1 MSLFNINISGIAS
14 EVETALYDYV
24 IQPIECLVQDAIN
37 WMIYVAFYFTKV
49 VCDIIFSFLQS
60 IYNFVLQIL
69 SNIIQ
74 LLAGTINNIVSTL
87 RAKLVPAFVVAVT
100 PKGEELLL
108 RYTIRGVTSANSMK
122 HGIARGILG
131 GLMGLSIPLFAYLMG
146 SVIDSVLPNQQVDV
160 TNLLFPIQSLQALAK
175 DICCPITAVTPPQCT
190 STCGVTGFPVCSQP
204 CLELNN
210 GNTYCFGLQFV
221 SQTSQ
226 STTPTTSV
234 PPSQT
239 VYLTEQFTVT
249 TS

>member
-1 MSLFNINISGIAS
+1 MSLFNINISGVAS
-14 EVETALYDYV
+14 EVESALYDYL

-37 WMIYVAFYFTKV
+37 WMIYIAFYFAKL

-69 SNIIQ
+69 SNVIQ
-74 LLAGTINNIVSTL
+74 LLAGVINNIISTL
-87 RAKLVPAFVVAVT
+87 RAKLIPAFVVAVT
-100 PKGEELLL
+100 PKGEELLI
-108 RYTIRGVTSANSMK
+108 RYAIRGIT
-122 HGIARGILG
+122 HARSFKEGVVRGVLA
-131 GLMGLSIPLFAYLMG
+131 GLMGISVPIFAYLVG

-160 TNLLFPIQSLQALAK
+160 TNLLFPIQTLQALAK
-175 DICCPITAVTPPQCT
+175 DICCPITAVTPPQC
-190 STCGVTGFPVCSQP
+190 SNTCGVTGFPVCSQP

-210 GNTYCFGLQFV
+210 GNTYCFGIQFI

-226 STTPTTSV
+226 STTPTTQV

-239 VYLTEQFTVT
+239 VYLTEQLTVT